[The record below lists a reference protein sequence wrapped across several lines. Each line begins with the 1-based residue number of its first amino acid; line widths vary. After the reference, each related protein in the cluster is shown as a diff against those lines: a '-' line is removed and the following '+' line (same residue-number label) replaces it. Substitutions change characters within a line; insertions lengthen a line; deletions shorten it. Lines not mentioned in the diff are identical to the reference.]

1 VPGPK
6 PTATVKAAVTS
17 KHKQKGTFFTKARV
31 RKKVLW
37 IYWKK
42 PAKKP
47 AGYQIIY
54 AANAKMN
61 KEKDDYNKERKQSI
75 SRKLTVKK
83 KGKKYYFKIRTYQK
97 VSIGKKKRTVYSDW
111 SKVYIVNT

>member
-1 VPGPK
+1 MPGPK

-61 KEKDDYNKERKQSI
+61 KKKTITIKKGTI
-75 SRKLTVKK
+75 VSRKLTVKK

-97 VSIGKKKRTVYSDW
+97 VSTGKKKRTVYSDW